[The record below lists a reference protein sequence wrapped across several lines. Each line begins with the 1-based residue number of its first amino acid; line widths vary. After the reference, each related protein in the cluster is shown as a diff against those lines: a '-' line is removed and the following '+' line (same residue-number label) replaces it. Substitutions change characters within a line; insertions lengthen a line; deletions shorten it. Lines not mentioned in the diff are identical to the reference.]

1 MCVCVCVVRYSI
13 TSCYLLWFV
22 FTVCEVNFAIY
33 TYWVDSFWII
43 VLSWCIVSQH
53 IVCVVSYVLMLY
65 FVTFYF
71 TKLHVFIQHIAFS
84 FHALYMVL
92 IIFQYFIDWLIQYIA
107 MHLVVMCYCRRK
119 FRSQT
124 SDNMDRWKAEL
135 GRVREEKRRRKR
147 KSQRKEDPGA
157 RKDRKVAKHCVF
169 PVATEG
175 RKVGSLKR
183 RVRSQLARWEMKN
196 CTPLWREA
204 HFQVKSVK
212 NWRARTTFGSWDVE
226 KVPTVVAG
234 STFPS
239 QSIQNTQR
247 WDRFWKLRYRKSAHF
262 EVKMLKPHARTT
274 FWRSDVVSR
283 GRRKG
288 LCSLS
293 CQNWTKRDGFVAFP
307 KTMAGVGHLKR
318 ICRDAFSVAGAV
330 QETCSSGLLG
340 GPGAGCILE
349 HQIFRFAEMIL
360 RDRCS
365 TSYDLASL
373 FRGRSSTLDRWWKNR
388 KTHSYE
394 AVSSA
399 LNFPCLKEI
408 SQKCFVFDVVNFKR
422 WGSLADMLRFRRCQ
436 VEKLRTSRR
445 IAAFLMLSSS
455 KTEEVSQNSFVFKLA
470 DRQIDRETTAT
481 TTTSTNLLRYITQH

>member
-1 MCVCVCVVRYSI
+1 MLWYCVVWYGMVWYIYIYIYMCVCVVRYSI

-71 TKLHVFIQHIAFS
+71 TKLHVFIQYIAFS

-274 FWRSDVVSR
+274 FGRSDVVSR

-293 CQNWTKRDGFVAFP
+293 CQNWTKRDGFVSISKNDGRREAFEED
-307 KTMAGVGHLKR
+307 LQR
-318 ICRDAFSVAGAV
+318 
-330 QETCSSGLLG
+330 
-340 GPGAGCILE
+340 CI
-349 HQIFRFAEMIL
+349 
-360 RDRCS
+360 
-365 TSYDLASL
+365 
-373 FRGRSSTLDRWWKNR
+373 FRGRRSTRDMFIRAVRRPGRWLHFGASDLQVCWDDFAWQVQHFVWPGITFSWQEQYFRQVVEKSQNAFVRGRQLCTQLSMFEGNLAEMLRFWCCQLQEMRKSRRYASFSTLPSWKI
-388 KTHSYE
+388 E
-394 AVSSA
+394 DVSQ
-399 LNFPCLKEI
+399 NC
-408 SQKCFVFDVVNFKR
+408 CVFDVVKFKN
-422 WGSLADMLRFRRCQ
+422 WGSLA
-436 VEKLRTSRR
+436 E
-445 IAAFLMLSSS
+445 
-455 KTEEVSQNSFVFKLA
+455 
-470 DRQIDRETTAT
+470 
-481 TTTSTNLLRYITQH
+481 